1 MDELLHEFPTR
12 VVDREGVPYVAQ
24 AWGRR
29 LDDGRWEAWLVFSP
43 VNRGF
48 ARRTGRE
55 TTQSSLDRLAA
66 WVTGLEPVDLDG
78 ALERSVPL
86 RLDSAA

>member
-1 MDELLHEFPTR
+1 MAELLHEFSVR
-12 VVDREGVPYVAQ
+12 ISDGESAEYVVQ

-29 LDDGRWEAWLVFSP
+29 MEDRRWEGWLVFLP
-43 VNRGF
+43 VARGF

-55 TTQSSLDRLAA
+55 TVQSSLDALAY
-66 WVTGLEPVDLDG
+66 WVTGLEPVYLEG

>member
-1 MDELLHEFPTR
+1 MAELLHEFSAR
-12 VVDREGVPYVAQ
+12 VRDRDASDYVAQ

-29 LDDGRWEAWLVFSP
+29 MEDGRWEAWLVFLP
-43 VNRGF
+43 VDRGF

-55 TTQSSLDRLAA
+55 TTQSNLDALAY
-66 WVTGLEPVDLDG
+66 WVSGLEPVYLEG